1 MTIKDVMWKFVK
13 NRLEDKGEKNLK
25 TEEDIL
31 QAIDALYP
39 ESVVNEKSDAPTDN
53 KQEGVNY
60 TKVRTPGCYS
70 KFEYI
75 GQDTV
80 RSFTEGGLEDS
91 RPFFVIPCG
100 LDTYE
105 TNSLWFI
112 TFPVGGS
119 TDEITEFSIPVS
131 QLVEG
136 GSDV

>member
-1 MTIKDVMWKFVK
+1 MTIKDIMWKFVK
-13 NRLEDKGEKNLK
+13 SQLEGKEEKNLK

-39 ESVVNEKSDAPTDN
+39 ESVVNEEPRIQERDKR
-53 KQEGVNY
+53 EGVNY
-60 TKVRTPGCYS
+60 IKVKTPGCYS

-75 GQDTV
+75 GQDTIK
-80 RSFTEGGLEDS
+80 SFTEGGLEDS

-131 QLVEG
+131 QLGEG
-136 GSDV
+136 SSDV